1 MHKEELLA
9 LCRLHSMPFAED
21 PTNRDTFYLRNRL
34 RKLLSDAALSRMP
47 PQQDTPQ
54 NHDSHRHP
62 SELQLSHKPQAKGQP
77 RTSCGASAAPASTQ
91 TSSRAEQAFS
101 ADTTSDALRV
111 MRACRAASRKLQ
123 EDADMLLK
131 RASLQ
136 GAGMLLDLSVL
147 HAARQ
152 PVAVRALATALQVCM
167 QSPCLCPLPWTLQGI

>member
-1 MHKEELLA
+1 MA

-34 RKLLSDAALSRMP
+34 RKLLSDATLLRVR
-47 PQQDTPQ
+47 PQQDAPQ
-54 NHDSHRHP
+54 NDDGQRH
-62 SELQLSHKPQAKGQP
+62 SFDLQLSHKPQAKVHPQ
-77 RTSCGASAAPASTQ
+77 TSCEASAAPARTQ

-147 HAARQ
+147 DAARRA
-152 PVAVRALATALQVCM
+152 VARRALATALQVCL
-167 QSPCLCPLPWTLQGI
+167 QEPCLCLLP

>member
-1 MHKEELLA
+1 MA

-34 RKLLSDAALSRMP
+34 RKLLSDVSLSRVR

-54 NHDSHRHP
+54 NENTQRRS

-77 RTSCGASAAPASTQ
+77 QTSCGASAAPARTQ
-91 TSSRAEQAFS
+91 TSIQAEQAFGVGI
-101 ADTTSDALRV
+101 TSDALRV

-131 RASLQ
+131 RARLQ
-136 GAGMLLDLSVL
+136 DDGMLLDLSVL
-147 HAARQ
+147 HVAHQ
-152 PVAVRALATALQVCM
+152 PVAVRALATALQVRM
-167 QSPCLCPLPWTLQGI
+167 QEPCLCLLPWYLQGRQE